1 MSDNSKKEYDMYD
14 FIGEGKSI
22 YDILGRYLP
31 MMENDFS
38 TANLV
43 NKLPKMPC
51 ESSLYQEA
59 YESIFAEIANALYA
73 STQSFD
79 GMESNIIRR
88 KLSVEEEQKMFEEF
102 KSIDSRSGSP
112 RHLNSFEAYINYA
125 KSNIRE
131 PETEEL
137 REYIV
142 KKVTEILSDEYIA
155 TLRANKFRS
164 VYLPN
169 AKKFLSNPENPTEI
183 TPEKEEL
190 QFISQ
195 LLSRRDK
202 VWEYDQF
209 INGYLRTVEEFKHN
223 EAISRSTEAKR
234 ARFVK
239 DAIREA
245 FTPEEIMRDEQGG
258 LTSAV
263 FGNNPMMKVE
273 DGSFSWE
280 VKKYKAPEVLCDVV
294 TSYSK
299 NGEEN
304 QRVVAISY
312 GKFAYGTMF
321 REDSTPTMSS
331 DLTEVVGVTRL
342 GKDGVHTYFVLMP
355 FDNFDLKHIDEIKEG
370 EKPKK
375 IYLNGKPSPLWDSKT
390 NRRIHLVQRDKIPE
404 DLAEFFAN
412 IAFSD
417 EFLSAAIDYNYSYAG
432 TVSAKSG
439 VPKIQASYLRN
450 STDVDAA
457 RYASEHSGTVAG
469 ITYATINSFLKST
482 DLNAQHLRLV
492 QRVLEEKEKILQE
505 QGESSLNASGL
516 DNSDGNNPEQEDR
529 WIGE

>member
-1 MSDNSKKEYDMYD
+1 MSDTNKKEYDMYD
-14 FIGEGKSI
+14 FIGEGRSI

-43 NKLPKMPC
+43 NQLPKMPC

-59 YESIFAEIANALYA
+59 YESIFSEIANALYA

-79 GMESNIIRR
+79 GMESNIIER
-88 KLSVEEEQKMFEEF
+88 KISEEEEQRLYECFRE
-102 KSIDSRSGSP
+102 IDLRSSAP
-112 RHLNSFEAYINYA
+112 RYLNSFEAYINYA
-125 KSNIRE
+125 KSNIRD

-137 REYIV
+137 REFIV
-142 KKVTEILSDEYIA
+142 TQAMSVLKDEYIA

-169 AKKFLSNPENPTEI
+169 ARKALMDPENITKI

-190 QFISQ
+190 QFITQ
-195 LLSRRDK
+195 LLSRRDR
-202 VWEYDQF
+202 VWEYDKF
-209 INGYLRTVEEFKHN
+209 INEYNRSVEEFKKS
-223 EAISRSTEAKR
+223 EAILRSTGAKR

-239 DAIREA
+239 EAIRES
-245 FTPEEIMRDEQGG
+245 FTPEETMRDEQGG

-263 FGNNPMMKVE
+263 FGNNALTRVE
-273 DGSFSWE
+273 PGTFEWE
-280 VKKYKAPEVLCDVV
+280 IKKYRNPEVLCDVV

-312 GKFAYGTMF
+312 GKFVYGTMF
-321 REDSTPTMSS
+321 REDSKPTMSS
-331 DLTEVVGVTRL
+331 ELTEVVGVTRL

-355 FDNFDLKHIDEIKEG
+355 FDNLDFKLREEIKEG
-370 EKPKK
+370 ENLRK
-375 IYLNGKPSPLWDSKT
+375 IYLNGKPSTFFDSKT

-417 EFLSAAIDYNYSYAG
+417 EYLNAAIDYNYSYAG
-432 TVSAKSG
+432 TVSARSG
-439 VPKIQASYLRN
+439 VPKIQASYLRHA
-450 STDVDAA
+450 TDVDAA
-457 RYASEHSGTVAG
+457 RYAANYSGTIAG
-469 ITYATINSFLKST
+469 ITFPTINSYFKST
-482 DLNAQHLRLV
+482 ELNAEHLKLV
-492 QRVLEEKEKILQE
+492 QRVLEEKDKILQE
-505 QGESSLNASGL
+505 QGTSQTASGL
-516 DNSDGNNPEQEDR
+516 DDSDGNNPEQEDR
-529 WIGE
+529 GIGE

>member
-1 MSDNSKKEYDMYD
+1 MSDNSKREYDMYD

-79 GMESNIIRR
+79 GMESNIIGR
-88 KLSVEEEQKMFEEF
+88 KLSAEEEQKMYEEF
-102 KSIDSRSGSP
+102 RAIDSRSGSP
-112 RHLNSFEAYINYA
+112 RYLNSFEAYINYA

-131 PETEEL
+131 SETEEL

-142 KKVTEILSDEYIA
+142 KKSMGILSDEYLA

-164 VYLPN
+164 VYIPN
-169 AKKFLSNPENPTEI
+169 AKKYLYDPENPTSL

-195 LLSRRDK
+195 VLSKRDK
-202 VWEYDQF
+202 LWEYDQF
-209 INGYLRTVEEFKHN
+209 INEYTRAVEAFKKN

-239 DAIREA
+239 ETIRES
-245 FTPEEIMRDEQGG
+245 FTPEEIMRDEQDG

-263 FGNNPMMKVE
+263 FGNNAMMKVE

-280 VKKYKAPEVLCDVV
+280 IKKYKTPEVLCDIV
-294 TSYSK
+294 TNYSK

-355 FDNFDLKHIDEIKEG
+355 FDNLDFKHLEDVKDG
-370 EKPKK
+370 EKLRK
-375 IYLNGKPSPLWDSKT
+375 IYLNGKSSALWDSKT

-404 DLAEFFAN
+404 ELAEFFAN
-412 IAFSD
+412 IALSD
-417 EFLSAAIDYNYSYAG
+417 EFLSAAIDHNYSYTG
-432 TVSAKSG
+432 TVNAKSG

-450 STDVDAA
+450 ATDVDAA
-457 RYASEHSGTVAG
+457 RYASEHSGTVSG
-469 ITYATINSFLKST
+469 VTFATINSYLNST
-482 DLNAQHLRLV
+482 DLNAEHLRLV

-505 QGESSLNASGL
+505 QGTSQTGSGL
-516 DNSDGNNPEQEDR
+516 DDSNGNNPSQDDR
-529 WIGE
+529 EIGE